1 MRHLKDMW
9 VCSYYASK
17 LKKVDDNIAYF
28 VEAFLHVMFNRK
40 IYKEGNEMRHYI
52 LFYFKKTYKMI

>member
-1 MRHLKDMW
+1 M
-9 VCSYYASK
+9 CSCYASK
-17 LKKVDDNIAYF
+17 LIKVDDNITYL

-40 IYKEGNEMRHYI
+40 IYKEGNGMRHYI